1 MEISDSARIL
11 QEQAEPPATVMS
23 PEKALVPDSKAEK
36 AYRDLLKKVK
46 GQKSDIMS
54 QIIDTLKKK
63 GISLDGSKMKIE
75 VASNGTIV
83 VGGIKDKDLQK
94 AVTKALNEDKSL
106 APKIR
111 EFQRNE
117 QELSGLVKDYTG

>member
-1 MEISDSARIL
+1 
-11 QEQAEPPATVMS
+11 
-23 PEKALVPDSKAEK
+23 
-36 AYRDLLKKVK
+36 
-46 GQKSDIMS
+46 
-54 QIIDTLKKK
+54 
-63 GISLDGSKMKIE
+63 MKIE

-117 QELSGLVKDYTG
+117 QELSGLVKDYTGCSLYELTMTAKG